1 MENRKSGILL
11 HITSL
16 PSDYGVGD
24 LGPTAY
30 RFVDFLQQ
38 AGQGYWQV
46 LPLNPTAFFNS
57 PYSSP
62 SAFAFNSCFISL
74 KVDEHSGD
82 IKVSGSEQG
91 AISIDT
97 DRTSEWFH
105 TSRLIGVGSGGPRT
119 RSRRRRCRRV

>member
-38 AGQGYWQV
+38 AGQGY
-46 LPLNPTAFFNS
+46 S
-57 PYSSP
+57 P
-62 SAFAFNSCFISL
+62 FQFSL
-74 KVDEHSGD
+74 QQSLGLCIQQLFHQPGTYGEGWMDL
-82 IKVSGSEQG
+82 
-91 AISIDT
+91 AI
-97 DRTSEWFH
+97 
-105 TSRLIGVGSGGPRT
+105 GY
-119 RSRRRRCRRV
+119 

>member
-46 LPLNPTAFFNS
+46 LPLNPTAFFIQQLFHQ
-57 PYSSP
+57 PGTYGEGWMD
-62 SAFAFNSCFISL
+62 L
-74 KVDEHSGD
+74 
-82 IKVSGSEQG
+82 
-91 AISIDT
+91 AI
-97 DRTSEWFH
+97 
-105 TSRLIGVGSGGPRT
+105 GY
-119 RSRRRRCRRV
+119 